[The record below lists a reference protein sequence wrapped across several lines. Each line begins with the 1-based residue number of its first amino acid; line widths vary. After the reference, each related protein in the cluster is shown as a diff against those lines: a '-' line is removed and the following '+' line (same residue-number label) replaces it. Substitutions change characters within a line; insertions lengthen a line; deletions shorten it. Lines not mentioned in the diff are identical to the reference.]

1 MSEASRIV
9 GPSVS
14 IEKLDELASE
24 RAVDMSAYYG
34 QAAFIRQKRAFKGGG
49 EIVNS
54 ISWKEP
60 RPRRHPFTIFPHFF
74 TASFRELTLYF
85 RAGVATRVAAH
96 LLPDNDEP
104 ATGEREREHSAYE

>member
-14 IEKLDELASE
+14 IEKLDELASERAGE

-60 RPRRHPFTIFPHFF
+60 RPRYPFTIFPHFF
-74 TASFRELTLYF
+74 TVGFRELTLYF
-85 RAGVATRVAAH
+85 RAGVANRVVVH
-96 LLPDNDEP
+96 LLPDDDEP
-104 ATGEREREHSAYE
+104 ARG